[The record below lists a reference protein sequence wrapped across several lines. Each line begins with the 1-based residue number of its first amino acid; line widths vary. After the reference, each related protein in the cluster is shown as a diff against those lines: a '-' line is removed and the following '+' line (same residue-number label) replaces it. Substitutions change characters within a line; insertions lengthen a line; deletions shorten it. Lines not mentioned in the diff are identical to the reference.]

1 MRIGI
6 LIGLLFFL
14 ASPAF
19 ALNIEEYQASAHIVD
34 SKLVEEVTLRIYNDK
49 EEPLTRFTYLFGGSL
64 KNLTVS
70 DSEGALE
77 YSSKY
82 AGEKT
87 YVTSTLREPLLTDR
101 AYDITY
107 EFYLDGQITQKE
119 TTYILSTTH
128 SLLAN
133 VKTFDFTVT
142 LPEGHGI
149 AAGQIVSPH
158 PERFISDGRHVILEW
173 DLKEPIPSE
182 LREFDAIVLYENL
195 FGEKLPWWEGKENY
209 IYFVIIAAM
218 AFGSFKL
225 FKQFR
230 KRKQTNEKIDILK
243 EDEQA
248 IMRLIIET
256 DGIDQREIQRETDFS
271 KTKVSK
277 ILSELE
283 KRGVI
288 RKEQAGRRNKI
299 FLTKELKGQ

>member
-1 MRIGI
+1 MKIGI

-19 ALNIEEYQASAHIVD
+19 ALNIEEYQAKAHIVD
-34 SKLVEEVTLRIYNDK
+34 SKLVEEVTIRIYNDK
-49 EEPLTRFTYLFGGSL
+49 EEPLARFTYPFGGKL
-64 KNLTVS
+64 NNLTVS
-70 DSEGALE
+70 DSAGELE

-87 YVTSTLREPLLTDR
+87 YVTSTLREPLVTDR

-107 EFYLDGQITQKE
+107 KFYLDEQITQKE

-133 VKTFDFTVT
+133 VKTFDFTIA
-142 LPEGHGI
+142 LPEGYGI
-149 AAGQIVSPH
+149 TGPRVSPH
-158 PERFISDGRHVILEW
+158 TEKFVSDGRRVVIEW
-173 DLKEPIPSE
+173 NLHEPIPPE

-195 FGEKLPWWEGKENY
+195 LGEKLPWWEGKENY
-209 IYFVIIAAM
+209 IYLIITAVVLVA
-218 AFGSFKL
+218 SVNLSKR
-225 FKQFR
+225 FR
-230 KRKQTNEKIDILK
+230 KKKQTKNKIDILK

-248 IMRLIIET
+248 IMRLILEK

-283 KRGVI
+283 KRRVI

-299 FLTKELKGQ
+299 FLTKELKEP